1 MKRFKSKIIPGL
13 SLGLVLVFT
22 LSACQKGFNPK
33 SYAPTKPLPSFDGY
47 SASKDIASSNL
58 VAFWGF
64 NNTLSD
70 SLSTTTGILTS
81 GTSYGAGIT
90 GKGLQVTSTGY
101 AVINTPAAVK
111 ALKSFTIGMW
121 VNMPL
126 NTGAAGI
133 VSVAHSQNFWG
144 NFDVFFD
151 NGGTATTGVL
161 KVHVFNNSG
170 STSGVDG
177 WEGGYTVQNPWN
189 VWTQIVVTYDNDAGT
204 ITVYYDGASVGTNT
218 PPGFAPLDWS
228 SAAQMIFGALQ
239 FQSNPS
245 LTSATGSQGWA
256 ASVNG
261 VIDDVTVYNTA
272 LSSTQ
277 IDALYH
283 LQKLSR

>member
-1 MKRFKSKIIPGL
+1 MRRFKSNMLTGL
-13 SLGLVLVFT
+13 SLGLAAILT
-22 LSACQKGFNPK
+22 LSACQKSFNPK
-33 SYAPTKPLPSFDGY
+33 SYAPSKPLPSFDGY
-47 SASKDIASSNL
+47 SASKEIATSNL

-64 NNTLSD
+64 NGSLSD
-70 SLSTTTGILTS
+70 SLSTTTGISSS
-81 GTSYGAGIT
+81 GTSYGGGIT

-111 ALKSFTIGMW
+111 SLKSFTISTW
-121 VNMPL
+121 VNMPI

-144 NFDVFFD
+144 NLDIFFD

-170 STSGVDG
+170 STTGVDG
-177 WEGGYTVQNPWN
+177 WEGGYTVTNPWN
-189 VWTQIVVTYDNDAGT
+189 TWTQIAVTYDNTSGV

-218 PPGFAPLDWS
+218 PTGFAPLDWS

-245 LTSATGSQGWA
+245 LTSASTSQGWA

-261 VIDDVTVYNTA
+261 VIDDVSVYNTA

>member
-1 MKRFKSKIIPGL
+1 MGL
-13 SLGLVLVFT
+13 AVICA

-33 SYAPTKPLPSFDGY
+33 SYAPSKPLPSYDGY
-47 SASKDIASSNL
+47 SASKEIATSNL
-58 VAFWGF
+58 VAFWNFSGSV
-64 NNTLSD
+64 SD
-70 SLSTTTGILTS
+70 SLSSTSGIVTS
-81 GTSYGAGIT
+81 GTSYGG
-90 GKGLQVTSTGY
+90 GLSGQGLQVTSTGY
-101 AVINTPAAVK
+101 AYLNTPAAVK
-111 ALKSFTIGMW
+111 ALKSFTIGAW
-121 VNMPL
+121 VKMPI

-144 NFDVFFD
+144 NLDIFFD

-161 KVHVFNNSG
+161 KVHAFNNSG

-177 WEGGYTVQNPWN
+177 WEGGYTVTNPWN
-189 VWTQIVVTYDNDAGT
+189 TWTQIVVTYDNTAGL

-218 PPGFAPLDWS
+218 PTGFAPLDWS
-228 SAAQMIFGALQ
+228 SANQMIFGALQ

-245 LTSATGSQGWA
+245 LTSATTSQGWA

-261 VIDDVTVYNTA
+261 VIDDVTVYNVA

-277 IDALYH
+277 VDALYH